1 MDLSNNT
8 IAITGS
14 TGGLGKEICIE
25 LAKMGANLIFVNRNL
40 QKSEKQACEIKKNYP
55 NTKIDIVIADL
66 KDIVSV
72 KNAVKELQKF
82 NFDTLILNAGIYNVP
97 LQKTSTGYNNIFQVN
112 FVSQYY
118 LAKKLLEKS
127 DLKKVIAVD
136 SVAYKFAKLNI
147 KDIDY
152 GHCKIH
158 SKVYGNSKRFLMCSL
173 FELFKNKKEKEL
185 SLVHP
190 GITLTN
196 MTNHYHKSINWLV
209 KLGVKVL
216 FPKPKKAVKSI
227 LYGIEN
233 KSQKFDW
240 VGPKI
245 FDIWGKPKLKK
256 IKKITEQERKK
267 MFEVAEN
274 IYNDIEINS
283 QD

>member
-25 LAKMGANLIFVNRNL
+25 LAKMGANLILVNRNL

-55 NTKIDIVIADL
+55 NTKIDIVIVDL

-267 MFEVAEN
+267 IFEVAEN